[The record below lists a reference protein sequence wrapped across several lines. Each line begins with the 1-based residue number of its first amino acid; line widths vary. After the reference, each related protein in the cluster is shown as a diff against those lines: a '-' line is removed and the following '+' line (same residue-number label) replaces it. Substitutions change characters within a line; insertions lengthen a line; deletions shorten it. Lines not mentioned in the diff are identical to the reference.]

1 MSGETLL
8 VNPASR
14 TIPRQEED
22 RFVYIDALAT
32 YHRVSRTAQIAD
44 KVRNRKKYFSKID
57 VLSRA
62 LY

>member
-22 RFVYIDALAT
+22 RFVYIVALAT
-32 YHRVSRTAQIAD
+32 YHRVSRTVPVAD
-44 KVRNRKKYFSKID
+44 KVRNRKKYFSQID
-57 VLSRA
+57 VSCRA